1 MANGDLVVSM
11 RELSE
16 EAEATLRRADEYMY
30 MAKEKKST
38 LIKVDWK
45 KDVVE
50 KNKARDILA
59 MNTSKDEMKEIRRK
73 ARVEGCGAGVANDP
87 SYK

>member
-1 MANGDLVVSM
+1 M
-11 RELSE
+11 RELTE
-16 EAEATLRRADEYMY
+16 EAEATLQKASHTLKQSRCDEIGN
-30 MAKEKKST
+30 EKKST

-59 MNTSKDEMKEIRRK
+59 MNTSKDEMKEIRQK
-73 ARVEGCGAGVANDP
+73 VRVEGCGAGVANDP